1 MVQTYSEN
9 ILIGLRVHDENTISE
24 RWNAFTGTPEF
35 RRSDTPPQREVIVH
49 MIIGVNTP
57 KNFEKSY
64 IQNASAVCSFKTT
77 L

>member
-57 KNFEKSY
+57 KNFETY

>member
-9 ILIGLRVHDENTISE
+9 ILIGVRVNDETTISE
-24 RWNAFTGTPEF
+24 RWNASTGTPEF

-57 KNFEKSY
+57 KNFE
-64 IQNASAVCSFKTT
+64 NLTFKI
-77 L
+77 LLRSVLSK

>member
-1 MVQTYSEN
+1 MVQTCSEN

-57 KNFEKSY
+57 KNFETY
-64 IQNASAVCSFKTT
+64 IQNTSAV
-77 L
+77 